1 MSEKQ
6 DRQRGKPPPRPWFSI
21 RKDLGPR
28 QRTGLTIASFILP
41 LAIWCLVSYTP
52 FIWHPDIK
60 LEISADRT
68 NVTTVFTAGDHL
80 SKEYF
85 PGFVEDVEAENA
97 AILEARK
104 AGEASDATAARVR
117 RANLKNLRQI
127 EPVAVNNGWLSKAE
141 AESDEALYGIWKGI
155 AEGTLRP
162 VRPKLNEENLAVV
175 ERNWALMKGMG
186 DGFSAKD
193 LPSVPLEKLIPQG
206 RPANPVY
213 LPAPHE
219 VLKKGYEDFTRV
231 PDGDKP
237 TMFQRYKHS
246 LRIVFLGFLFS
257 CLIGV
262 PIGVLCGTFD
272 FFSKLLE
279 PFIDFFRYMPAPA
292 FSTLLV
298 AVFLAH
304 DAPKIA
310 LVFVG
315 TFFQMVLVVA
325 NTTRQLDASLL
336 EAAQT
341 LGAKNPTLIRRVIL
355 PGITPNLFNDLRILL
370 GWSWTWLV
378 IAELI
383 GVKSGLTEFIE
394 TQGRWRNFDSVFP
407 VIILIGVTGFV
418 TDQILASLRKYFF
431 PWTPES
437 SEKKHGPIGRF
448 AFWLVDRK
456 VYAAPSNGRA
466 IR

>member
-1 MSEKQ
+1 MK
-6 DRQRGKPPPRPWFSI
+6 DRSKSKAPSQPWFAI
-21 RKDLGPR
+21 RKELGAR
-28 QRTGLTIASFILP
+28 RRSLLITASFILP
-41 LAIWCLVSYTP
+41 ILVWSIVSYTP

-60 LEISADRT
+60 LDISADRE
-68 NVTTVFTAGDHL
+68 NVTTVFTAGNHL

-85 PGFVEDVEAENA
+85 PGFVAAVEAENA
-97 AILEARK
+97 AILAERES
-104 AGEASDATAARVR
+104 GTSSASGFRAR
-117 RANLKNLRQI
+117 RANLKILRHI
-127 EPVAVNNGWLSKAE
+127 APVAIANGWLSREE
-141 AESDEALYGIWKGI
+141 AESDEKLYEVWEGVATGELLAQKLKLSEQNIALIQ
-155 AEGTLRP
+155 
-162 VRPKLNEENLAVV
+162 
-175 ERNWALMKGMG
+175 RNWAILSERSPSFESKL
-186 DGFSAKD
+186 
-193 LPSVPLEKLIPQG
+193 LPETPLEKLVPQG

-219 VLKKGYEDFTRV
+219 VVMQGYRDFTKETD
-231 PDGDKP
+231 PDKP
-237 TMFQRYKHS
+237 SMWQRYKHS
-246 LRIVFLGFLFS
+246 LRIVFFGFLLS
-257 CLIGV
+257 ALVGV
-262 PIGVLCGTFD
+262 PIGILCGTFD
-272 FFSKLLE
+272 FFSKLFE

-310 LVFVG
+310 LVFLG

-325 NTTRQLDASLL
+325 NTTRQLDASLI

-341 LGAKNPTLIRRVIL
+341 LGAKTLTMIRRVIV
-355 PGITPNLFNDLRILL
+355 PGILPELFNDMRILL

-407 VIILIGVTGFV
+407 VIIMIGVTGFV
-418 TDQILASLRKYFF
+418 TDQILASLRKYLF

-437 SEKKHGPIGRF
+437 AEKKHGYIGRF
-448 AFWLVDRK
+448 VLWMLDRK
-456 VYAAPSNGRA
+456 VYDTPKNGKA
-466 IR
+466 